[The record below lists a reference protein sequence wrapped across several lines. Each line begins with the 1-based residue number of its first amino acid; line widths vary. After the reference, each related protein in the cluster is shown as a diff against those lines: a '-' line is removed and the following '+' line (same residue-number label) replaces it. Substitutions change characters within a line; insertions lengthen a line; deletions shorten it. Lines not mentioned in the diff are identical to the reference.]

1 MWTEEYINAKDTSIK
16 KVKIT
21 KLKEE
26 ELNLITKSVEYI
38 RHFQE
43 INQLFEIFA
52 TNTAILFHFY
62 SLNSNNTIKRNNFLN
77 DKYNDDITIN
87 TLIINYISSAKT
99 FVESL
104 EVFLNNNSNENNI
117 KQFKESLCKIYD
129 ENFSYRLLIRLRDF
143 AQHGIYLY
151 DYASEV

>member
-26 ELNLITKSVEYI
+26 ELNLITKYVEYT

-43 INQLFEIFA
+43 INQLFEIFI

-62 SLNSNNTIKRNNFLN
+62 LLNSNDTIKRNNFLN
-77 DKYNDDITIN
+77 DKYI
-87 TLIINYISSAKT
+87 
-99 FVESL
+99 E
-104 EVFLNNNSNENNI
+104 
-117 KQFKESLCKIYD
+117 
-129 ENFSYRLLIRLRDF
+129 
-143 AQHGIYLY
+143 
-151 DYASEV
+151 